1 MSCRLLR
8 GASEKNLS
16 FKSEVNFPSQAYI
29 CMYRHQMKPRYVLS
43 NQSFFNHDKAPS
55 FISKISKLK

>member
-29 CMYRHQMKPRYVLS
+29 CMYHIATLVEIRVV
-43 NQSFFNHDKAPS
+43 
-55 FISKISKLK
+55 